1 MRLWEWRCRCILNT
15 TVDGYKKNGGFDKLN
30 HRIHR
35 FMLNKPQF
43 IYRKFR
49 IPF

>member
-30 HRIHR
+30 HR
-35 FMLNKPQF
+35 FDYSL